1 METVKTSANN
11 KPLPI
16 LITYKE
22 FIVQSKNISIFDGC
36 STILSK
42 VKDNIFKYNTDELI
56 FTPANMAVGSDT
68 VGGLPGPL
76 SKNTWIHSFKWKPPE
91 FNTVDFLVSIKKDK
105 TGKDGVH
112 NIFQE
117 GKNASG
123 SQNILQYK
131 TLILR
136 CGFDEKKHGYLNPFN
151 DLINDNVSYNKK
163 CRRYKFIS
171 TSSFS
176 THRPYD
182 ENAKYCNIYLKDEGS
197 KQLLITE
204 EENILK
210 KI

>member
-1 METVKTSANN
+1 MYAAFDIYYKHEESVRELEFINIVDETVENPEPVDKSKYRLYLLKEFIEDLKIYSILDKKNSGNEVKTSANN

-16 LITYKE
+16 LITCKE

-42 VKDNIFKYNTDELI
+42 VKDNIFKYNTDGLI

-105 TGKDGVH
+105 TGKDEVH

-117 GKNASG
+117 GKM
-123 SQNILQYK
+123 QVVLKIFYNIKL
-131 TLILR
+131 
-136 CGFDEKKHGYLNPFN
+136 
-151 DLINDNVSYNKK
+151 
-163 CRRYKFIS
+163 
-171 TSSFS
+171 
-176 THRPYD
+176 
-182 ENAKYCNIYLKDEGS
+182 
-197 KQLLITE
+197 
-204 EENILK
+204 
-210 KI
+210 